1 MKSAPRA
8 GHTGNFDQYLS
19 QFRQRFKFR
28 TVAISVAALV
38 FAAVLI
44 TLITVVLGDQLAYS
58 PLLYIPARIILGLLV
73 LGIVAGLL
81 WLPLRAFARTDGI
94 SELEERVPAL
104 QGRAET
110 YHDLQTQRRNSPF
123 TNLLARDAMRSAS
136 TAPMHKLL
144 PKADVYGPLVA
155 AGALLM
161 LAAWL
166 YTTVPLAARAGMA
179 HLWLGWFKSDILP
192 ERLITVTP
200 GDSKIRYGDSFT
212 VNATLGGFESAFA
225 ALHIREQDGQWNEL
239 EMTPDSSA
247 GFAYTLYG
255 VTAPL
260 EYYVSSAFTD
270 SDTFSLDVVVPAR
283 IESLDL
289 EYHYPE
295 WTGAEPELVE
305 NGSQIAAV
313 AGTRVDLIF
322 STDRPLQQGVL
333 VHDNTATDVTQTAE
347 NQYRA
352 SLMVEHEGEY
362 QLADLFDD
370 DRIALSEKHPI
381 IVLEDALPEI
391 SFVRPGA
398 DWNASP
404 IEEVTV
410 SATASDDFALAKVDL
425 HYSVNGGDWQSI
437 TLEPGSEMEHVFY
450 LEDFGEDG
458 ESLVPGDLVTYY
470 AEAHDR
476 EQSVSTDMLFIDVRP
491 FDRRFSQSQQA
502 GGGGGAGSQA
512 EQEISQRQKEILVA
526 TWNLIREE
534 KEKTRSLIK
543 PEDSAAL
550 LADLQTTLAGQ
561 AETLAQRADARQ
573 LLDDD
578 PDIAR
583 FVEYMQEAATAM
595 KPSAES
601 LAALE
606 FDQAVKHQQ
615 RALQYLKRAESVF
628 NDIRVSRNQSG
639 GGGGGGNAGRD
650 MAEMYELEMDLAKN
664 QYETPDAVQQSS
676 NATQSQ
682 EDDAFDKLKD
692 LARRQQK
699 LAEAAQR
706 NEELS
711 MAERWEQE
719 RLQRELEQL
728 QRELEQQ
735 QQSASQNSQ
744 QQSSQQQSG
753 QQQSGQQQSGQQ
765 QSGEQQSGQQQ
776 SGQQQNANQQG
787 EQSND
792 QQNADALQNLQQAL
806 EQLRGSQDGEQSA
819 EEMRQAM
826 ENASRELQES
836 VEQLNQSR
844 QQQLQEQLADAVEQ
858 TRELTRQ
865 QRDTAEQLRDA
876 LQRAM
881 SAREQ
886 GVIESGLDERQERE
900 LAEQKRQMQRDL
912 EDIRE
917 QLGDA
922 AERFSAQNPR
932 TAERLEEALTTLD
945 ERKTSELLGI
955 SGDMIEEGRAPQAAL
970 REQQITEALTD
981 LQNDLL
987 DSSSIAEAET
997 AGPFTDERTVADAS
1011 RALQQM
1017 REALNQAMQRAQRDG
1032 QPGDEN
1038 GSGEQTAQSDQNS
1051 QPGQAGADG
1060 QQQSQT
1066 GQAGQGQQS
1075 AGQQPGNSDGQAQS
1089 GQQGES
1095 QSGRAQS
1102 GSMAA
1107 GGGFNLR
1114 RGGDSEA
1121 QMNLDNLAPGDSRL
1135 VEEARQEL
1143 AQSLPD
1149 LQDQLS
1155 AQMLESLE
1163 QITRD
1168 LKPGENGENERRINR
1183 EVGILLRQLEQ
1194 LELALN
1200 RSAMEVDGEGIR
1212 AARSGRDPEGYGAQ
1226 AAEYFRRL
1234 SEGLSSG
1241 S

>member
-1 MKSAPRA
+1 MKSSN
-8 GHTGNFDQYLS
+8 GHTGTFDQYLT
-19 QFRQRFKFR
+19 QFRQRFRLR
-28 TVAISVAALV
+28 TVAIGVAALV
-38 FAAVLI
+38 FTAVLI
-44 TLITVVLGDQLAYS
+44 SLVTLVLGEQLAYS
-58 PLLYIPARIILGLLV
+58 PLLYIPARIVLGLFV
-73 LGIVAGLL
+73 LGIIAALL

-94 SELEERVPAL
+94 AELEQRVPEL

-110 YHDLQTQRRNSPF
+110 YDDLNRKQVDSPF
-123 TNLLARDAMRSAS
+123 SRLLARDAMRAAS
-136 TAPMHKLL
+136 GSPMHKLL

-155 AGALLM
+155 AGFLIV
-161 LAAWL
+161 LAGWL
-166 YTTVPLAARAGMA
+166 YSAVPLNMRAGMA
-179 HLWLGWFKSDILP
+179 HLWLGWFKTDILP
-192 ERLITVTP
+192 ERIVTVTP

-212 VNATLGGFESAFA
+212 VNATLSGFESAFA
-225 ALHIREQDGQWNEL
+225 ALHIREQDGDWNEL
-239 EMTPDSSA
+239 EMTPDDS
-247 GFAYTLYG
+247 GRFGYTLYG
-255 VTAPL
+255 VTSPL
-260 EYYVSSAFTD
+260 EYFVSSAFTN
-270 SDTFSLDVVVPAR
+270 SDTFSLEVVVPAR

-289 EYHYPE
+289 EYHFPE

-322 STDRPLQQGVL
+322 STDRALRQGIL
-333 VHDNTATDVTQTAE
+333 VHDNTTSEVTQTGD

-352 SLMVEHEGEY
+352 SLLVKQEGEY

-370 DRIALSEKHPI
+370 DRIPLSDKQPI

-410 SATASDDFALAKVDL
+410 SATANDDFAVERVDL
-425 HYSVNGGDWQSI
+425 HYSVNGEAWQTI
-437 TLEPGSEMEHVFY
+437 ALDPDTEMEHVFY
-450 LEDFGEDG
+450 LEDFGSDG
-458 ESLVPGDLVTYY
+458 EALVPGDLISYY

-502 GGGGGAGSQA
+502 GGGGGSGSQA

-534 KEKTRSLIK
+534 RENTRSLIK

-550 LADLQTTLAGQ
+550 LADLQSTLAGQ
-561 AETLAQRADARQ
+561 ADTLAQRADARQ

-583 FVEYMQEAATAM
+583 FVEYMKEAATAM
-595 KPSAES
+595 QPSAQS

-606 FDQAVKHQQ
+606 FDEAVKHQQ

-664 QYETPDAVQQSS
+664 QYETPDAAQQSS
-676 NATQSQ
+676 NATQNEQ
-682 EDDAFDKLKD
+682 DDAFDRLKD

-711 MAERWEQE
+711 MAERWQQE
-719 RLQRELEQL
+719 RLQRELEEL
-728 QRELEQQ
+728 QRELERQ

-744 QQSSQQQSG
+744 QQNAQQQQSG
-753 QQQSGQQQSGQQ
+753 QQQSGQQQS
-765 QSGEQQSGQQQ
+765 SQQQ
-776 SGQQQNANQQG
+776 SGQQSGQQSSGQQNANRQTEQG
-787 EQSND
+787 QD
-792 QQNADALQNLQQAL
+792 QQNAEAMQNLQQAL
-806 EQLRGSQDGEQSA
+806 EQLRGSQDGERSA
-819 EEMRQAM
+819 EEMRQAL
-826 ENASRELQES
+826 ESASRELQES
-836 VEQLNQSR
+836 VERINQSR
-844 QQQLQEQLADAVEQ
+844 QQQLREALTDAVEQ
-858 TRELTRQ
+858 TRDLTRQ
-865 QRDTAEQLRDA
+865 QRETAEQLRDA
-876 LQRAM
+876 LERAM

-886 GVIESGLDERQERE
+886 GVIESGLEPQQEVE

-922 AERFSAQNPR
+922 AERFRAQNPD
-932 TAERLEEALTTLD
+932 TTERIDQALNDLEE
-945 ERKTSELLGI
+945 RKISELLGI

-981 LQNDLL
+981 LQNNLL
-987 DSSSIAEAET
+987 DSASIAEAET
-997 AGPFTDERTVADAS
+997 GAPVTQERTVADAS

-1017 REALNQAMQRAQRDG
+1017 REALNQAMQR
-1032 QPGDEN
+1032 
-1038 GSGEQTAQSDQNS
+1038 
-1051 QPGQAGADG
+1051 GQAGDQTSSDAESGQRTQQAQQSGSQSGQQGQQQNAQQGQSGQQQGGGGDG
-1060 QQQSQT
+1060 QQQSNQLAEG
-1066 GQAGQGQQS
+1066 GQRRAGSS
-1075 AGQQPGNSDGQAQS
+1075 AP
-1089 GQQGES
+1089 
-1095 QSGRAQS
+1095 
-1102 GSMAA
+1102 
-1107 GGGFNLR
+1107 GGGFDLR
-1114 RGGDSEA
+1114 QGSEGPL
-1121 QMNLDNLAPGDSRL
+1121 NLDNLAPGDSRL
-1135 VEEARQEL
+1135 VEEARREL
-1143 AQSLPD
+1143 ADSLPD
-1149 LQDQLS
+1149 LQNQLS
-1155 AQMLESLE
+1155 AQMLESLQ
-1163 QITRD
+1163 QIARD
-1168 LKPGENGENERRINR
+1168 LQPGESGENERRINR
-1183 EVGILLRQLEQ
+1183 EVGILLRQIEQ

-1200 RSAMEVDGEGIR
+1200 RSALEAEGEGIR
-1212 AARSGRDPEGYGAQ
+1212 TARGARDPSGYSSQ